1 MTLQVARLGYATPR
15 IAFKGK
21 DFTSGVGSSG
31 KGQSSSSSE
40 RTERPRR
47 TETTKPKSTHQP
59 ESTVGKTVRKAAGK
73 ITEAATDTIKVTRA
87 ELLEKL
93 AKYSDD
99 ATMVRIIT
107 EQLRKLG

>member
-1 MTLQVARLGYATPR
+1 MTLQVARLGSYATPK

-21 DFTSGVGSSG
+21 DFSSGVCSSG

-47 TETTKPKSTHQP
+47 TETAKPSEGNLEQAVK
-59 ESTVGKTVRKAAGK
+59 KATGK

-93 AKYSDD
+93 AKYADD

-107 EQLRKLG
+107 EQLKKLG